1 MFRSFGVTLWEVV
14 ELGRQPYEDL
24 TDPEVLQS
32 VITDGLYKLPE
43 PDQAEPLRDLL

>member
-1 MFRSFGVTLWEVV
+1 MTLWEVV

-24 TDPEVLQS
+24 TDQEVLQS

-43 PDQAEPLRDLL
+43 PSHTGVLTELL